1 MRNAILAVTVLL
13 LTPTAW
19 AADPNFCGQYAQ
31 VALNQVR
38 TGYADPN
45 CAPRLQGARWSQDFN
60 VHYNW
65 CLHTSYQAANEERS
79 TRNGFLE
86 GCR

>member
-1 MRNAILAVTVLL
+1 MRHAMPVVAVLL
-13 LTPTAW
+13 LSSSAW

-31 VALNQVR
+31 TALNQTR
-38 TGYADPN
+38 AGYANPN
-45 CAPRLQGARWSQDFN
+45 CAPRMQGARWSQDFN

-65 CLHTSYQAANEERS
+65 CLGTSYQQANNERS
-79 TRNGFLE
+79 VRTGFLE